1 MTMADKIVVMHDG
14 KVEQIGAPLELYD
27 HPANL
32 FVAGF
37 IGSPAMN
44 FIEGRVS
51 LNGRARFISEAG
63 VELPPNGSP
72 GARDGQ
78 QALYGVRPANLML
91 SEEGVQTGVL
101 VAQSNGPANPVHRR
115 AAGVERR

>member
-1 MTMADKIVVMHDG
+1 MCALVTGVQTCALPIFEAMTMADKIVVMHDG

-32 FVAGF
+32 FVAGV

-51 LNGRARFISEAG
+51 LNGRARLDRKSVA
-63 VELPPNGSP
+63 
-72 GARDGQ
+72 
-78 QALYGVRPANLML
+78 
-91 SEEGVQTGVL
+91 EGKSVTVSVDLGGGRYIKKKKNKQI
-101 VAQSNGPANPVHRR
+101 
-115 AAGVERR
+115 